1 MDGSTEGVSLLL
13 RPRVS
18 PSLVM
23 GFSELELLAVNG
35 AGRGRG
41 AVVEGTVTVGTPG
54 LVAWAPNRR
63 CHYAVRR
70 HCSVLYCTYIPTL
83 RSAWTGQAEHAAQ
96 SRNGRNG
103 RAGPIRFKLP
113 PLCSFLSH

>member
-70 HCSVLYCTYIPTL
+70 HCSVLYCTYIHYAQPGLDRLSTP
-83 RSAWTGQAEHAAQ
+83 RSRVMGGMA
-96 SRNGRNG
+96 G
-103 RAGPIRFKLP
+103 RAR
-113 PLCSFLSH
+113 